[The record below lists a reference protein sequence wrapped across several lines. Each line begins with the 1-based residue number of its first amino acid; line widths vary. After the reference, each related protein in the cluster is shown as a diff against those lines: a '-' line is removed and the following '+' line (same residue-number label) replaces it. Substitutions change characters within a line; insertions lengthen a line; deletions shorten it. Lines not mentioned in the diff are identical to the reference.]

1 MFLGWVLRSEFLKLL
16 VVYGGGFFGLLLWG
30 FFFCFLVVVLIL
42 IGVWWLVLEVGSGF
56 ELMGS
61 NFSSDFAREIFR
73 L

>member
-16 VVYGGGFFGLLLWG
+16 VVCDGGFFGLLLWV
-30 FFFCFLVVVLIL
+30 FLVVVLIL

-56 ELMGS
+56 GLMGS
-61 NFSSDFAREIFR
+61 NFSNDFAREIFR

>member
-1 MFLGWVLRSEFLKLL
+1 MRSEFLKLL
-16 VVYGGGFFGLLLWG
+16 VFCGGGFFGLLLWV
-30 FFFCFLVVVLIL
+30 FFLVVVLIL

-56 ELMGS
+56 GLMGS

>member
-30 FFFCFLVVVLIL
+30 FFFFFLVVVLIL
-42 IGVWWLVLEVGSGF
+42 IGVRWLVLEVGSGF

-61 NFSSDFAREIFR
+61 YFSSDFAREIFR

>member
-56 ELMGS
+56 GLMGS
-61 NFSSDFAREIFR
+61 NFSNDFAREIFR

>member
-16 VVYGGGFFGLLLWG
+16 VVCGGGFCGLLLWV
-30 FFFCFLVVVLIL
+30 FFGGYVDFNWGVVV
-42 IGVWWLVLEVGSGF
+42 GCGF
-56 ELMGS
+56 GLMGS

>member
-1 MFLGWVLRSEFLKLL
+1 MGV
-16 VVYGGGFFGLLLWG
+16 
-30 FFFCFLVVVLIL
+30 FFCFLVVVLIL

-61 NFSSDFAREIFR
+61 NFSSGFAREIFR

>member
-16 VVYGGGFFGLLLWG
+16 VFPVVVFLGCCCGFF
-30 FFFCFLVVVLIL
+30 LVAVLIL
-42 IGVWWLVLEVGSGF
+42 IVVWWLVLEVSSGF
-56 ELMGS
+56 GLMGS